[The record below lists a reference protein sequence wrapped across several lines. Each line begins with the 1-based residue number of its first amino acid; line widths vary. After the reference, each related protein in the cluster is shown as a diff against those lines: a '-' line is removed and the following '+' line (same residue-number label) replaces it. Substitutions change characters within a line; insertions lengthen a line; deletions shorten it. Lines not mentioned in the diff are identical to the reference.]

1 MNNRQKKVAGKGYN
15 FGRKILE
22 RIKLYIN
29 ILFFKEE
36 RLL

>member
-1 MNNRQKKVAGKGYN
+1 MNNRQKVAGKGYN

-36 RLL
+36 RFL